1 MTRLIYPLN
10 ALRAFEAAARHLS
23 FVKAA
28 EELHVTPAAISHQV
42 KVLEEYFSQPLFKR
56 TGRTVELLPS
66 ALDFLRS
73 VTQALDQVNA
83 ASHRLSHRPPANLLN
98 ISVAPTFATGWL
110 VPRMTEFQAD
120 HPELEIRMSTA
131 ISFTDFTNS
140 DIDLA
145 ISYRADNVPADLASI
160 RLMSEHLVPVCSTA
174 YLREHGPLTQP
185 SDVSNC
191 TLLHSLHR
199 IGQWRNWMRVAGVE
213 GVDSE
218 RGPKFHTTP
227 LALEAAGAGLGIA
240 IANLEF
246 VQSHIDEGQLVAPFK
261 VEIPS
266 QSGYYLVWKEDR
278 GNEGKIVSFREW
290 LLAKLDKEQLG
301 SSPPE
306 SLSLGLKATHE

>member
-1 MTRLIYPLN
+1 MRKLPPLH
-10 ALRAFEAAARHLS
+10 AVRAFEAAARCGNFNL
-23 FVKAA
+23 AGR
-28 EELHVTPAAISHQV
+28 ELNVTASAISHQV

-56 TGRTVELLPS
+56 VGRTVELLPS

-83 ASHRLSHRPPANLLN
+83 ASQRLSHRPQANLLN

-174 YLREHGPLTQP
+174 YLQEYGPLTQP
-185 SDVSNC
+185 SDIGNC

-227 LALEAAGAGLGIA
+227 LTLEAASAGLGIA

-246 VQSHIDEGQLVAPFK
+246 VQSHIDGGHLVAPFK

-266 QSGYYLVWKEDR
+266 QSGYYLVWKETR
-278 GNEGKIVSFREW
+278 GDEEKIVSFREW
-290 LLAKLDKEQLG
+290 VLAKLDKEQAD

-306 SLSLGLKATHE
+306 SLHLGLKATHE